1 MSLDEKPDFSEPELS
16 EDDMKRLSQM
26 GLDNIIEQVTTDT
39 SSVADLFDDTKEEK
53 DNINNQNNK
62 EKADEKKADV
72 NMAVDT
78 VDNYEAPA
86 DSAKA
91 SKKGKKKQKKEKTKK
106 NNIFSVIKSVFFE
119 NLDEEDEDLD
129 VEKKEKSSKQKVV
142 KTNKTKKYVDD
153 VRKDDDIRQSA
164 PEPQAELQPHAEPQP
179 ENESIIDDKIE
190 PEASVN
196 NNAASEKIVDENMAD
211 IADNINQ
218 DDENSVNNDI
228 YDNTPEEKTEKNDL
242 PEEPDR
248 SKDENVQLIKEMYGD
263 KDNLDENIAPK
274 KGLIAKLK
282 YRIAQLKKKN
292 AEEDKLE
299 EEAELADIEEQ
310 KKKKEEKQAAAAVK
324 KENAKKEKE
333 VKAAEKK
340 KAKDAKAAKKAAKPK
355 KEKKPKPEPKPGDI
369 LKIKP
374 KSIILFIT
382 LVASVI
388 VLISLLNT
396 TVSYTTAISKAKT
409 NLENGDYSKVYES
422 LSGMK
427 LNKNDE
433 TLYRQATLITYVTR
447 QYESYQNYMEM
458 DMKTEAIN
466 ALVKGLARYD
476 TYYNE
481 ANSLGVG
488 NQMKEARAQIIQAFN
503 DTFKISESEAVSLV
517 AMSDNNFTQ
526 YYKKIEA
533 YGKAR

>member
-39 SSVADLFDDTKEEK
+39 SSVDDLFDDTKEEK

-62 EKADEKKADV
+62 EKSDEKKADV

-78 VDNYEAPA
+78 VDNDETAS
-86 DSAKA
+86 DSAKT
-91 SKKGKKKQKKEKTKK
+91 SKKGKKKQKKEKKKK

-129 VEKKEKSSKQKVV
+129 IEKKEKSSKQKVV
-142 KTNKTKKYVDD
+142 KTNKTKKSVDD

-164 PEPQAELQPHAEPQP
+164 PEPQTELQPHAEPQP
-179 ENESIIDDKIE
+179 ENESIIE
-190 PEASVN
+190 
-196 NNAASEKIVDENMAD
+196 ENRAD

-228 YDNTPEEKTEKNDL
+228 YDDTPEDKTEKNDL

-374 KSIILFIT
+374 KSIMLFIT

-427 LNKNDE
+427 LNKSDE

-526 YYKKIEA
+526 YYRKIEA

>member
-39 SSVADLFDDTKEEK
+39 SSVDDLFDDTKEEK

-78 VDNYEAPA
+78 VDNDETAA
-86 DSAKA
+86 DSSKA

-129 VEKKEKSSKQKVV
+129 IEKKEKSSKQKVV
-142 KTNKTKKYVDD
+142 KTNKTKKSVDD

-164 PEPQAELQPHAEPQP
+164 PEPQAELQPHAELQP
-179 ENESIIDDKIE
+179 ENESIID
-190 PEASVN
+190 
-196 NNAASEKIVDENMAD
+196 ENRAD

-228 YDNTPEEKTEKNDL
+228 YDDTSEDKTEKNDL

-369 LKIKP
+369 LKTKP
-374 KSIILFIT
+374 KSIMLFIT

-427 LNKNDE
+427 LNKSDE

-526 YYKKIEA
+526 YYRKIEA

>member
-39 SSVADLFDDTKEEK
+39 SSVDDLFDDTKEEK

-78 VDNYEAPA
+78 VDNDEMAA
-86 DSAKA
+86 DSAKS
-91 SKKGKKKQKKEKTKK
+91 SKKGRKKQKKEKTKK

-129 VEKKEKSSKQKVV
+129 IEKKEKSSKQKVV
-142 KTNKTKKYVDD
+142 KTNKTKKSVDD

-179 ENESIIDDKIE
+179 ENESIID
-190 PEASVN
+190 
-196 NNAASEKIVDENMAD
+196 ENRAD

-228 YDNTPEEKTEKNDL
+228 YDDTSEDKTEKNDL

-374 KSIILFIT
+374 KSIMLFIT

-427 LNKNDE
+427 LNKSDE

-526 YYKKIEA
+526 YYRKIEA

>member
-39 SSVADLFDDTKEEK
+39 SSVDDLFDDTKEEK

-62 EKADEKKADV
+62 EKADEKKADL

-78 VDNYEAPA
+78 VDNDETAA

-129 VEKKEKSSKQKVV
+129 IEKKEKSSKQKVV
-142 KTNKTKKYVDD
+142 KTNKTKKSVDD

-179 ENESIIDDKIE
+179 ENESIID
-190 PEASVN
+190 
-196 NNAASEKIVDENMAD
+196 ENRAD

-228 YDNTPEEKTEKNDL
+228 YDDTSEDKTEKNDL

-374 KSIILFIT
+374 KSIMLFIT

-427 LNKNDE
+427 LNKSDE

-517 AMSDNNFTQ
+517 SMSDNNFTQ
-526 YYKKIEA
+526 YYRKIEA

>member
-39 SSVADLFDDTKEEK
+39 SSVDDLFDDTKEEK

-78 VDNYEAPA
+78 VDNDETAA

-129 VEKKEKSSKQKVV
+129 IEKKEKSSKQKVV
-142 KTNKTKKYVDD
+142 KTNKTKKSVDD

-179 ENESIIDDKIE
+179 ENESIID
-190 PEASVN
+190 VN
-196 NNAASEKIVDENMAD
+196 RAD

-228 YDNTPEEKTEKNDL
+228 YDDTSEDKTEKNDL

-374 KSIILFIT
+374 KSIMLFIT

-427 LNKNDE
+427 LNKSDE

-517 AMSDNNFTQ
+517 SMSDNNFTQ
-526 YYKKIEA
+526 YYRKIEA

>member
-39 SSVADLFDDTKEEK
+39 SSVDDLFDDTKEEK

-78 VDNYEAPA
+78 VDNDETTA

-129 VEKKEKSSKQKVV
+129 IEKKEKSSKQKVV
-142 KTNKTKKYVDD
+142 KTNKTKKSVDD

-179 ENESIIDDKIE
+179 ENESIID
-190 PEASVN
+190 
-196 NNAASEKIVDENMAD
+196 ENRAD

-228 YDNTPEEKTEKNDL
+228 YDDTSEDKTEKNDL

-374 KSIILFIT
+374 KSIMLFIT

-427 LNKNDE
+427 LNKSDE

-526 YYKKIEA
+526 YYRKIEA

>member
-39 SSVADLFDDTKEEK
+39 SSVDDLFDDTKEEK

-62 EKADEKKADV
+62 EKSDEKKADV

-78 VDNYEAPA
+78 VDNGETVA

-129 VEKKEKSSKQKVV
+129 IEKKEKSSKQKVV
-142 KTNKTKKYVDD
+142 KTNKTKKSVDD

-179 ENESIIDDKIE
+179 ENESIID
-190 PEASVN
+190 
-196 NNAASEKIVDENMAD
+196 ENRAD

-228 YDNTPEEKTEKNDL
+228 YDDTSEDKTEKNDL

-310 KKKKEEKQAAAAVK
+310 KKKKEEKQVAAAVK

-374 KSIILFIT
+374 KSIMLFIT

-427 LNKNDE
+427 LNKSDE

-526 YYKKIEA
+526 YYRKIEA

>member
-1 MSLDEKPDFSEPELS
+1 MSLDKKPDFSEPELS

-39 SSVADLFDDTKEEK
+39 SSVDDLFDDTKEEK

-78 VDNYEAPA
+78 VDNDETAA
-86 DSAKA
+86 DSSKA

-129 VEKKEKSSKQKVV
+129 IEKKEKSSKQKVV
-142 KTNKTKKYVDD
+142 KTNKTKKSVDD

-164 PEPQAELQPHAEPQP
+164 PEPQAELQPHAELQP
-179 ENESIIDDKIE
+179 ENESIID
-190 PEASVN
+190 
-196 NNAASEKIVDENMAD
+196 ENRAD

-228 YDNTPEEKTEKNDL
+228 YDDTSEDKTEKNDL

-374 KSIILFIT
+374 KSIMLFIT

-427 LNKNDE
+427 LNKSDE

-526 YYKKIEA
+526 YYRKIEA

>member
-39 SSVADLFDDTKEEK
+39 SSVDDLFDDTKEEK

-78 VDNYEAPA
+78 VDNDETAA

-106 NNIFSVIKSVFFE
+106 NNIFSVIKSVYFE

-129 VEKKEKSSKQKVV
+129 VEKKEKSSKQNVV
-142 KTNKTKKYVDD
+142 KTNKTKKSVDD

-179 ENESIIDDKIE
+179 ENESIIE
-190 PEASVN
+190 
-196 NNAASEKIVDENMAD
+196 ENRAD

-228 YDNTPEEKTEKNDL
+228 YDDTSEDKTEKNDL

-374 KSIILFIT
+374 KSIMLFIT

-427 LNKNDE
+427 LNKSDE

-526 YYKKIEA
+526 YYRKIEA

>member
-39 SSVADLFDDTKEEK
+39 SSVDDLFDDTKEEK

-78 VDNYEAPA
+78 VDNDETAA
-86 DSAKA
+86 DSSKA

-106 NNIFSVIKSVFFE
+106 NNIFSVINSVFFE

-129 VEKKEKSSKQKVV
+129 IEKKEKSSKQKVV
-142 KTNKTKKYVDD
+142 KTNKTKKSVDD

-164 PEPQAELQPHAEPQP
+164 PEPQAELQPHAELQP
-179 ENESIIDDKIE
+179 ENESIID
-190 PEASVN
+190 
-196 NNAASEKIVDENMAD
+196 ENRAD

-228 YDNTPEEKTEKNDL
+228 YDDTSEDKTEKNDL

-374 KSIILFIT
+374 KSIMLFIT

-427 LNKNDE
+427 LNKSDE

-526 YYKKIEA
+526 YYRKIEA

>member
-39 SSVADLFDDTKEEK
+39 SSVDDLFDDTKEEK

-78 VDNYEAPA
+78 VDNDETAA
-86 DSAKA
+86 DSSKA

-129 VEKKEKSSKQKVV
+129 IEKKEKSSKQKVV
-142 KTNKTKKYVDD
+142 KTNKTKKSVDD

-164 PEPQAELQPHAEPQP
+164 PEPQAELQPHAELQP
-179 ENESIIDDKIE
+179 ENESIID
-190 PEASVN
+190 
-196 NNAASEKIVDENMAD
+196 ENRAD

-228 YDNTPEEKTEKNDL
+228 YDDTSEDKTEKNDL

-324 KENAKKEKE
+324 KENVKKEKE

-374 KSIILFIT
+374 KSIMLFIT

-427 LNKNDE
+427 LNKSDE

-526 YYKKIEA
+526 YYRKIEA

>member
-16 EDDMKRLSQM
+16 EEDMKRLSQM

-39 SSVADLFDDTKEEK
+39 SSVDDLFDDTKEEK

-78 VDNYEAPA
+78 VDNDETAA

-129 VEKKEKSSKQKVV
+129 IEKKEKSSKQKVV
-142 KTNKTKKYVDD
+142 KTNKTKKSVDD

-164 PEPQAELQPHAEPQP
+164 PEPQTELQPHAEPQP
-179 ENESIIDDKIE
+179 ENESIIE
-190 PEASVN
+190 
-196 NNAASEKIVDENMAD
+196 ENRAD

-228 YDNTPEEKTEKNDL
+228 YDDTPEDKTEKNDL

-374 KSIILFIT
+374 KSIMLFIT

-409 NLENGDYSKVYES
+409 NLENGNYSKVYES

-427 LNKNDE
+427 LNKSDE

-526 YYKKIEA
+526 YYRKIEA

>member
-26 GLDNIIEQVTTDT
+26 GLDNIIEQVTADT
-39 SSVADLFDDTKEEK
+39 SSVDDLFDDTKEEK

-62 EKADEKKADV
+62 EKSDEKQADV

-78 VDNYEAPA
+78 VDNDETAS

-129 VEKKEKSSKQKVV
+129 IEKKEKSSKQKVV
-142 KTNKTKKYVDD
+142 KTNKTKKFVDD

-179 ENESIIDDKIE
+179 ENESIID
-190 PEASVN
+190 
-196 NNAASEKIVDENMAD
+196 ENRAD

-228 YDNTPEEKTEKNDL
+228 YDDTSEDKTEKNDL

-374 KSIILFIT
+374 KSIMLFIT

-427 LNKNDE
+427 LNKSDE

-517 AMSDNNFTQ
+517 AMSDNNFMQ
-526 YYKKIEA
+526 YYRKIEA

>member
-39 SSVADLFDDTKEEK
+39 SSVDDLFDDTKEEK

-62 EKADEKKADV
+62 EKSDEKKADV

-78 VDNYEAPA
+78 VDNDETAS

-129 VEKKEKSSKQKVV
+129 IEKKEKSSKQKVV
-142 KTNKTKKYVDD
+142 KTNKTKKSVDD

-179 ENESIIDDKIE
+179 ENESIID
-190 PEASVN
+190 
-196 NNAASEKIVDENMAD
+196 ENRAD

-218 DDENSVNNDI
+218 DDENSVNNNI
-228 YDNTPEEKTEKNDL
+228 YDDTSEDKTEKNDL

-374 KSIILFIT
+374 KSIMLFIT

-427 LNKNDE
+427 LNKSDE

-517 AMSDNNFTQ
+517 SMSDNNFTQ
-526 YYKKIEA
+526 YYRKIEA

>member
-39 SSVADLFDDTKEEK
+39 SSVDDLFDDTKEEK

-78 VDNYEAPA
+78 VDNDETAA

-129 VEKKEKSSKQKVV
+129 IEKKEKSSKQKVV
-142 KTNKTKKYVDD
+142 KTNKTKKSVDD

-179 ENESIIDDKIE
+179 ENESIID
-190 PEASVN
+190 
-196 NNAASEKIVDENMAD
+196 ENRAD

-228 YDNTPEEKTEKNDL
+228 YDDTSEDKTEKNDL

-274 KGLIAKLK
+274 KVFIAKIK

-374 KSIILFIT
+374 KSIMLFIT

-427 LNKNDE
+427 LNKSDE

-526 YYKKIEA
+526 YYRKIEA

>member
-39 SSVADLFDDTKEEK
+39 SSVDDLFDDTKEEK

-62 EKADEKKADV
+62 EKSDEKKVDV

-78 VDNYEAPA
+78 VDNDETAS

-129 VEKKEKSSKQKVV
+129 IEKKEKSSKQKVV
-142 KTNKTKKYVDD
+142 KTNKTKKSVDD

-179 ENESIIDDKIE
+179 ENESIID
-190 PEASVN
+190 
-196 NNAASEKIVDENMAD
+196 ENRAD

-228 YDNTPEEKTEKNDL
+228 YDDTLEDKTEKNDL

-355 KEKKPKPEPKPGDI
+355 KEKKPKPGDI

-374 KSIILFIT
+374 KSIMLFIT

-427 LNKNDE
+427 LNKSDE

-526 YYKKIEA
+526 YYRKIEA

>member
-39 SSVADLFDDTKEEK
+39 SSVDDLFDDTKEEK

-62 EKADEKKADV
+62 EKSDEKKADV

-78 VDNYEAPA
+78 VDNDETAS

-129 VEKKEKSSKQKVV
+129 IEKKEKSSKQKVV
-142 KTNKTKKYVDD
+142 KTNKTKKSVDD

-179 ENESIIDDKIE
+179 ENESIID
-190 PEASVN
+190 
-196 NNAASEKIVDENMAD
+196 ENRAD

-218 DDENSVNNDI
+218 DAENSVNNDI
-228 YDNTPEEKTEKNDL
+228 YDDTSEDKTEKNDL

-299 EEAELADIEEQ
+299 EEAELADVEEQ

-374 KSIILFIT
+374 KSIMLFIT

-427 LNKNDE
+427 LNKSDE

-526 YYKKIEA
+526 YYRKIEA

>member
-16 EDDMKRLSQM
+16 EEDIKRLSQM

-39 SSVADLFDDTKEEK
+39 SSVDDLFDDTKEEK

-78 VDNYEAPA
+78 VDNDETAA

-91 SKKGKKKQKKEKTKK
+91 SKKGKKKQKKEKKKK

-129 VEKKEKSSKQKVV
+129 IEKKEKSSKQKVV
-142 KTNKTKKYVDD
+142 KTNKTKKSVDD

-179 ENESIIDDKIE
+179 ENESIID
-190 PEASVN
+190 
-196 NNAASEKIVDENMAD
+196 ENRAD

-228 YDNTPEEKTEKNDL
+228 YDDTSEDKTEKNDL

-374 KSIILFIT
+374 KSIMLFIT

-427 LNKNDE
+427 LNKSDE

-517 AMSDNNFTQ
+517 SMSDNNFTQ
-526 YYKKIEA
+526 YYRKIEA

>member
-39 SSVADLFDDTKEEK
+39 SSVDDLFDDTKEEK

-62 EKADEKKADV
+62 EKSDEKKADV

-78 VDNYEAPA
+78 VDNDETAS

-129 VEKKEKSSKQKVV
+129 IEKKEKSSKQKVV
-142 KTNKTKKYVDD
+142 KTNKTKKSVDD

-164 PEPQAELQPHAEPQP
+164 PEPQAELQPHAGPQP
-179 ENESIIDDKIE
+179 ENESIID
-190 PEASVN
+190 
-196 NNAASEKIVDENMAD
+196 ENRAD

-228 YDNTPEEKTEKNDL
+228 YDDTSEDKTEKNDL

-324 KENAKKEKE
+324 KENAKKEK
-333 VKAAEKK
+333 
-340 KAKDAKAAKKAAKPK
+340 
-355 KEKKPKPEPKPGDI
+355 KPKPEPKPGDI

-374 KSIILFIT
+374 KSIMLFIT

-427 LNKNDE
+427 LNKSDE

-526 YYKKIEA
+526 YYRKIEA

>member
-39 SSVADLFDDTKEEK
+39 SSVDDLFDDTKEEK

-62 EKADEKKADV
+62 EKSDEKKADV

-78 VDNYEAPA
+78 VDNDETAS

-129 VEKKEKSSKQKVV
+129 IEKKEKSSKQKVV
-142 KTNKTKKYVDD
+142 KTNKTKKSVDD

-164 PEPQAELQPHAEPQP
+164 PEPQTELQPHAEPQP
-179 ENESIIDDKIE
+179 ENESIIE
-190 PEASVN
+190 
-196 NNAASEKIVDENMAD
+196 ENRAD

-228 YDNTPEEKTEKNDL
+228 YDDTPEDKTEKNDL

-374 KSIILFIT
+374 KSIMLFIT

-427 LNKNDE
+427 LNKSDE

-526 YYKKIEA
+526 YYRKIEA

>member
-16 EDDMKRLSQM
+16 EEDMKRLSQM

-39 SSVADLFDDTKEEK
+39 SSVDDLFDDTKEEK

-78 VDNYEAPA
+78 VDNDETAA

-129 VEKKEKSSKQKVV
+129 IEKKEKSSKQKVV
-142 KTNKTKKYVDD
+142 KTNKTKKSVDD

-164 PEPQAELQPHAEPQP
+164 PEPQTELQPHAEPQP
-179 ENESIIDDKIE
+179 ENESIID
-190 PEASVN
+190 
-196 NNAASEKIVDENMAD
+196 ENRAD

-228 YDNTPEEKTEKNDL
+228 YDDTSEDKTEKNDL

-374 KSIILFIT
+374 KSIMLFIT

-396 TVSYTTAISKAKT
+396 TVGYTTAISRAKT

-427 LNKNDE
+427 LNKSDE

-526 YYKKIEA
+526 YYRKIEA

>member
-39 SSVADLFDDTKEEK
+39 SSVDDLFDDTKEEK

-62 EKADEKKADV
+62 EKSDEKKADV

-78 VDNYEAPA
+78 VDNDETAS

-129 VEKKEKSSKQKVV
+129 IEKKEKSSKQKVV
-142 KTNKTKKYVDD
+142 KTNKTKKSVDD

-179 ENESIIDDKIE
+179 ENESIID
-190 PEASVN
+190 
-196 NNAASEKIVDENMAD
+196 ENRAD

-218 DDENSVNNDI
+218 DAENSVNNDI
-228 YDNTPEEKTEKNDL
+228 YDDTSEDKTEKNDL

-299 EEAELADIEEQ
+299 EEAELADVEEQ

-374 KSIILFIT
+374 KSIMLFIT

-427 LNKNDE
+427 LNKSDE

-466 ALVKGLARYD
+466 ALVKGLSRYY

-517 AMSDNNFTQ
+517 SMSDNNFTQ
-526 YYKKIEA
+526 YYRKIEA

>member
-39 SSVADLFDDTKEEK
+39 SSVDDLFDDTKEEK

-72 NMAVDT
+72 NMAVDI
-78 VDNYEAPA
+78 VDNDEMAA
-86 DSAKA
+86 DSAKS
-91 SKKGKKKQKKEKTKK
+91 SKKGRKKQKKEKTKK

-129 VEKKEKSSKQKVV
+129 IEKKEKSSKQKVV
-142 KTNKTKKYVDD
+142 KTNKTKKSVDD

-164 PEPQAELQPHAEPQP
+164 PEPQAELQP
-179 ENESIIDDKIE
+179 ENESIID
-190 PEASVN
+190 
-196 NNAASEKIVDENMAD
+196 ENRAD

-228 YDNTPEEKTEKNDL
+228 YDDTSEDKTEKNDL

-374 KSIILFIT
+374 KSIMLFIT

-427 LNKNDE
+427 LNKSDE

-526 YYKKIEA
+526 YYRKIEA

>member
-39 SSVADLFDDTKEEK
+39 SSVDDLFDDTKEEK

-78 VDNYEAPA
+78 VDNDETAA

-129 VEKKEKSSKQKVV
+129 IEKKEQSSKQKVV
-142 KTNKTKKYVDD
+142 QRNKTKKSVDD

-179 ENESIIDDKIE
+179 ENDSIID
-190 PEASVN
+190 
-196 NNAASEKIVDENMAD
+196 ENRAD

-228 YDNTPEEKTEKNDL
+228 YDDTSEDKTEKNDL

-374 KSIILFIT
+374 KSIMLFIT

-427 LNKNDE
+427 LNKSDE

-526 YYKKIEA
+526 YYRKIEA

>member
-39 SSVADLFDDTKEEK
+39 SSVDDLFDDTKEEK

-62 EKADEKKADV
+62 EKSDEKKADV

-78 VDNYEAPA
+78 VDNDETAA

-91 SKKGKKKQKKEKTKK
+91 SKKGKKKQKKEKKKK

-129 VEKKEKSSKQKVV
+129 IEKKEKSSKQNVV
-142 KTNKTKKYVDD
+142 KTNKTKKSVDD

-164 PEPQAELQPHAEPQP
+164 PEPQAELQPHAEPQL
-179 ENESIIDDKIE
+179 ENESIID
-190 PEASVN
+190 
-196 NNAASEKIVDENMAD
+196 ENRAD

-218 DDENSVNNDI
+218 DDENFVNNDI
-228 YDNTPEEKTEKNDL
+228 YDDTSEDKTEKNDL

-374 KSIILFIT
+374 KSIMLFIT

-427 LNKNDE
+427 LNKSDE

-526 YYKKIEA
+526 YYRKIEA

>member
-39 SSVADLFDDTKEEK
+39 SSVDDLFDDTKEEK

-78 VDNYEAPA
+78 VDNDEMAA
-86 DSAKA
+86 DSAKS
-91 SKKGKKKQKKEKTKK
+91 SKKGRKKQKKEKTKK

-129 VEKKEKSSKQKVV
+129 IEKKEKSSKQKVV
-142 KTNKTKKYVDD
+142 KTNKTKKSVDD

-164 PEPQAELQPHAEPQP
+164 PEPQAELQP
-179 ENESIIDDKIE
+179 ENESIID
-190 PEASVN
+190 
-196 NNAASEKIVDENMAD
+196 ENRAD

-228 YDNTPEEKTEKNDL
+228 YDDTSEDKTEKNDL

-310 KKKKEEKQAAAAVK
+310 KKKKEEKQVAAAVK

-374 KSIILFIT
+374 KSIMLFIT

-427 LNKNDE
+427 LNKSDE

-466 ALVKGLARYD
+466 ALVKGLVRYD

-526 YYKKIEA
+526 YYRKIEA

>member
-39 SSVADLFDDTKEEK
+39 SSVDDLFDDTKEEK

-78 VDNYEAPA
+78 VDNDETAS
-86 DSAKA
+86 DSVKA

-129 VEKKEKSSKQKVV
+129 IEKKEKSSKQKVV
-142 KTNKTKKYVDD
+142 KTNKTKKSVDD

-179 ENESIIDDKIE
+179 ENESIID
-190 PEASVN
+190 
-196 NNAASEKIVDENMAD
+196 ENRAD

-228 YDNTPEEKTEKNDL
+228 YDDTSEDKTEKNDL

-374 KSIILFIT
+374 KSIMLFIT

-427 LNKNDE
+427 LNKSDE

-526 YYKKIEA
+526 YYRKIEA

>member
-39 SSVADLFDDTKEEK
+39 SSVDDLFDDTKEEK

-62 EKADEKKADV
+62 EKSDEKKADV

-78 VDNYEAPA
+78 VDNNETAS

-129 VEKKEKSSKQKVV
+129 IEKKEKSSKQKVV
-142 KTNKTKKYVDD
+142 KTNKTKKSVDD

-179 ENESIIDDKIE
+179 ENESIID
-190 PEASVN
+190 
-196 NNAASEKIVDENMAD
+196 ENRAD

-228 YDNTPEEKTEKNDL
+228 YDDTSEDKTEKNDL

-282 YRIAQLKKKN
+282 YRIAQFKKKN

-374 KSIILFIT
+374 KSIMLFIT

-427 LNKNDE
+427 LNKSDE

-517 AMSDNNFTQ
+517 AMSDNNFMQ
-526 YYKKIEA
+526 YYRKIEA

>member
-39 SSVADLFDDTKEEK
+39 SSVDDLFDDTKEEK

-62 EKADEKKADV
+62 EKSDEKKADV

-78 VDNYEAPA
+78 VDNDETAA

-129 VEKKEKSSKQKVV
+129 IEKKEKSSKQKVV
-142 KTNKTKKYVDD
+142 KTNKTKKSVDD

-164 PEPQAELQPHAEPQP
+164 PEPQAELQPQAEPQP
-179 ENESIIDDKIE
+179 KNESIID
-190 PEASVN
+190 
-196 NNAASEKIVDENMAD
+196 ENRAD

-218 DDENSVNNDI
+218 DAENSVNNDI
-228 YDNTPEEKTEKNDL
+228 YDDTSEEKTEKNDL

-274 KGLIAKLK
+274 KGFIAKLK

-374 KSIILFIT
+374 KSIMLFIT

-427 LNKNDE
+427 LNKSDE

-526 YYKKIEA
+526 YYRKIEA

>member
-39 SSVADLFDDTKEEK
+39 SSVDDLFDDAKEEK

-78 VDNYEAPA
+78 VDNDETAA

-129 VEKKEKSSKQKVV
+129 IEKKEKSSKQKVV
-142 KTNKTKKYVDD
+142 KTNKTKKSVDD

-179 ENESIIDDKIE
+179 ENESIID
-190 PEASVN
+190 
-196 NNAASEKIVDENMAD
+196 ENRAD

-228 YDNTPEEKTEKNDL
+228 YDDTSEDKTEKNDL

-374 KSIILFIT
+374 KSIMLFIT

-427 LNKNDE
+427 LNKSDE

-526 YYKKIEA
+526 YYRKIEA

>member
-39 SSVADLFDDTKEEK
+39 SSVDDLFDDTKEEK

-72 NMAVDT
+72 NMAVDN
-78 VDNYEAPA
+78 DEMAA
-86 DSAKA
+86 DSAKS
-91 SKKGKKKQKKEKTKK
+91 SKKCRKKQKKEKTKK

-129 VEKKEKSSKQKVV
+129 IEKKEKSSKQKVV
-142 KTNKTKKYVDD
+142 KTNKTKKSVDD

-164 PEPQAELQPHAEPQP
+164 PEPQAELQP
-179 ENESIIDDKIE
+179 ENESIID
-190 PEASVN
+190 
-196 NNAASEKIVDENMAD
+196 ENRAD

-228 YDNTPEEKTEKNDL
+228 YDDTSEDKTEKNDL

-333 VKAAEKK
+333 VKTAEKK

-374 KSIILFIT
+374 KSIMLFIT

-427 LNKNDE
+427 LNKSDE

-526 YYKKIEA
+526 YYRKIEA

>member
-39 SSVADLFDDTKEEK
+39 SSVDDLFDDTKEEK

-62 EKADEKKADV
+62 EKSDEKKADV

-78 VDNYEAPA
+78 VDNDETAS

-129 VEKKEKSSKQKVV
+129 IEKKEKSSKQKVV
-142 KTNKTKKYVDD
+142 KTNKTKKSVDD

-179 ENESIIDDKIE
+179 ENESIID
-190 PEASVN
+190 
-196 NNAASEKIVDENMAD
+196 ENRAD

-218 DDENSVNNDI
+218 DAENSVNNDI
-228 YDNTPEEKTEKNDL
+228 YDDTSEDKTEKNDL

-374 KSIILFIT
+374 KSIMLFIT

-427 LNKNDE
+427 LNKSDE

-466 ALVKGLARYD
+466 ALVKGLSRYD

-517 AMSDNNFTQ
+517 SMSDNNFTQ
-526 YYKKIEA
+526 YYRKIEA

>member
-39 SSVADLFDDTKEEK
+39 SSVDDLFDDTKEEK

-62 EKADEKKADV
+62 EKSDEKKADV

-78 VDNYEAPA
+78 VDNGETVA

-106 NNIFSVIKSVFFE
+106 NNIFSVIKNVFFE

-129 VEKKEKSSKQKVV
+129 IEKKEKSSKQKAV
-142 KTNKTKKYVDD
+142 KTNKTKKSVDD

-164 PEPQAELQPHAEPQP
+164 PEPQAELQPQAEPQP
-179 ENESIIDDKIE
+179 ENESIID
-190 PEASVN
+190 
-196 NNAASEKIVDENMAD
+196 ENRAD

-218 DDENSVNNDI
+218 DDENSVNNNI
-228 YDNTPEEKTEKNDL
+228 YDDTSEDKTEKNDL

-374 KSIILFIT
+374 KSIMLFIT

-427 LNKNDE
+427 LNKSDE

-526 YYKKIEA
+526 YYRKIEA

>member
-39 SSVADLFDDTKEEK
+39 SSVDDLFDDTKEEK

-72 NMAVDT
+72 NMAVDN
-78 VDNYEAPA
+78 DEMAA
-86 DSAKA
+86 DSAKS
-91 SKKGKKKQKKEKTKK
+91 SKKGRKKQKKEKTKK

-129 VEKKEKSSKQKVV
+129 IEKKEKSSKQKVV
-142 KTNKTKKYVDD
+142 KTNKTKKSVYD

-164 PEPQAELQPHAEPQP
+164 PEPQAELQP
-179 ENESIIDDKIE
+179 ENESIID
-190 PEASVN
+190 
-196 NNAASEKIVDENMAD
+196 ENRAD

-228 YDNTPEEKTEKNDL
+228 YDDTSEDKTEKNDL

-333 VKAAEKK
+333 VKTAEKK

-374 KSIILFIT
+374 KSIMLFIT

-427 LNKNDE
+427 LNKSDE

-526 YYKKIEA
+526 YYRKIEA

>member
-39 SSVADLFDDTKEEK
+39 SSVDDLFDDTKEEK

-62 EKADEKKADV
+62 EKSDEKKADV

-78 VDNYEAPA
+78 VDNDETAS

-129 VEKKEKSSKQKVV
+129 IEKKEKSSKQKVV
-142 KTNKTKKYVDD
+142 KTNKTKKSVDD

-164 PEPQAELQPHAEPQP
+164 SEPQAELQPQAEPQP
-179 ENESIIDDKIE
+179 ENESIL
-190 PEASVN
+190 
-196 NNAASEKIVDENMAD
+196 DENRAD

-228 YDNTPEEKTEKNDL
+228 YDDTSEDKTEKNDL

-355 KEKKPKPEPKPGDI
+355 KEKKPKPGDI

-374 KSIILFIT
+374 KSIMLFIT

-427 LNKNDE
+427 LNKSDE

>member
-39 SSVADLFDDTKEEK
+39 SSVDDLFDDTKEEK

-78 VDNYEAPA
+78 VDNDETAA

-129 VEKKEKSSKQKVV
+129 IEKKEKSSKQKVV
-142 KTNKTKKYVDD
+142 KTNKTKKSVDD

-179 ENESIIDDKIE
+179 ENDSIID
-190 PEASVN
+190 
-196 NNAASEKIVDENMAD
+196 ENRAD

-228 YDNTPEEKTEKNDL
+228 YDDTSEDKTEKNDL

-374 KSIILFIT
+374 KSIMLFIT

-427 LNKNDE
+427 LNKSDE

-447 QYESYQNYMEM
+447 QYESYQNYIEM

-526 YYKKIEA
+526 YYRKIEA

>member
-39 SSVADLFDDTKEEK
+39 SSVDDLFDDTKEEK

-78 VDNYEAPA
+78 VDNDETAA
-86 DSAKA
+86 DSSKA

-129 VEKKEKSSKQKVV
+129 IEKKEKSSKQKVV
-142 KTNKTKKYVDD
+142 KTNKTKKSVDD

-164 PEPQAELQPHAEPQP
+164 PEPQAELQPHAELQP
-179 ENESIIDDKIE
+179 ENESIID
-190 PEASVN
+190 
-196 NNAASEKIVDENMAD
+196 ENRAD

-228 YDNTPEEKTEKNDL
+228 YDDTSEDKTEKNDL

-369 LKIKP
+369 LKIKS
-374 KSIILFIT
+374 KSIMLFIT

-427 LNKNDE
+427 LNKSDE

-526 YYKKIEA
+526 YYRKIEA

>member
-39 SSVADLFDDTKEEK
+39 SSVDDLFDDTKEEK

-78 VDNYEAPA
+78 VDNDETAA

-129 VEKKEKSSKQKVV
+129 IEKKEKSSKQKVV

-164 PEPQAELQPHAEPQP
+164 PEPQAELQPHAELQP
-179 ENESIIDDKIE
+179 ENESIID
-190 PEASVN
+190 
-196 NNAASEKIVDENMAD
+196 ENRAD

-228 YDNTPEEKTEKNDL
+228 YDDTSEDKTEKNDL

-374 KSIILFIT
+374 KSIMLFIT

-427 LNKNDE
+427 LNKSDE

-526 YYKKIEA
+526 YYRKIEA

>member
-1 MSLDEKPDFSEPELS
+1 MSIWLLILLI
-16 EDDMKRLSQM
+16 MMRWRLTQ
-26 GLDNIIEQVTTDT
+26 
-39 SSVADLFDDTKEEK
+39 
-53 DNINNQNNK
+53 QNHQ
-62 EKADEKKADV
+62 KKA
-72 NMAVDT
+72 
-78 VDNYEAPA
+78 
-86 DSAKA
+86 
-91 SKKGKKKQKKEKTKK
+91 GKKQKKEKTKK

-129 VEKKEKSSKQKVV
+129 IEKKEKSSKQKVV
-142 KTNKTKKYVDD
+142 KTNKTKKSVDD

-164 PEPQAELQPHAEPQP
+164 PEPQAELQP
-179 ENESIIDDKIE
+179 ENESIID
-190 PEASVN
+190 
-196 NNAASEKIVDENMAD
+196 ENRAD

-228 YDNTPEEKTEKNDL
+228 YDDTSEDKTEKNDL

-374 KSIILFIT
+374 KSIMLFIT

-427 LNKNDE
+427 LNKSDE

-526 YYKKIEA
+526 YYRKIEA

>member
-39 SSVADLFDDTKEEK
+39 SSVDDLFDDTKEEK

-78 VDNYEAPA
+78 VDNDETAA
-86 DSAKA
+86 DSSKA

-129 VEKKEKSSKQKVV
+129 IEKKEKSSKQKVV
-142 KTNKTKKYVDD
+142 KTNKTKKSVDD

-179 ENESIIDDKIE
+179 ENESIIE
-190 PEASVN
+190 
-196 NNAASEKIVDENMAD
+196 ENRAD

-228 YDNTPEEKTEKNDL
+228 YDDTSEDKTEKNDL

-374 KSIILFIT
+374 KSIMLFIT

-427 LNKNDE
+427 LNKSDK

-526 YYKKIEA
+526 YYRKIEA